1 MQVED
6 PSMAAGQGAPSVI
19 AGSRMAEHMQVKTSA
34 YKEGEDGTYDQKHP
48 CEKGATERP
57 SPVGIDA

>member
-1 MQVED
+1 
-6 PSMAAGQGAPSVI
+6 
-19 AGSRMAEHMQVKTSA
+19 MAEHMQVKTSA